1 MKRHHDFVERVNGNI
16 MKTSL
21 FFEPLSSWQIRAVGP
36 EWLGSRSR
44 LLEGPCGHPQLSL
57 FQSSS
62 FWTMTHF
69 VLTKLGTPVK
79 PTSSLPIRKID
90 FPNRRNRPPDYLT
103 QHTCLGACC
112 GLRNGAWWFDI
123 NLYSAVQFPLRSQ
136 HPKTESTEGRTLG
149 TFAPEPQSIRLPL
162 YCIVCAVSY

>member
-1 MKRHHDFVERVNGNI
+1 

-44 LLEGPCGHPQLSL
+44 LLEGPCGHSQLSL

-62 FWTMTHF
+62 FRTMTHF

-79 PTSSLPIRKID
+79 PTSSLQSEKLISQIVEID
-90 FPNRRNRPPDYLT
+90 LLIILLGT

-112 GLRNGAWWFDI
+112 GLRNGVGWWFDI
-123 NLYSAVQFPLRSQ
+123 NLYSAVEFPL
-136 HPKTESTEGRTLG
+136 
-149 TFAPEPQSIRLPL
+149 
-162 YCIVCAVSY
+162 